1 MSLLEQ
7 KKIRIESVQNGVKLT
22 KIGKMLYF
30 AAAFIIFRCAPR
42 GFVVTRS
49 DLRPSFRDVS
59 TFPRCPTA
67 RMGFQQLPCD
77 QRPSL
82 PPLVVPELTHSR
94 DGFAWITHTRFPPA
108 SLTKIGKLLY
118 FAGICG

>member
-7 KKIRIESVQNGVKLT
+7 KKIRIESVQNGAKLT

-49 DLRPSFRDVS
+49 DLRPSFRDAGCGSVYGSGS

-77 QRPSL
+77 QRPSF
-82 PPLVVPELTHSR
+82 R
-94 DGFAWITHTRFPPA
+94 DACCA
-108 SLTKIGKLLY
+108 
-118 FAGICG
+118 